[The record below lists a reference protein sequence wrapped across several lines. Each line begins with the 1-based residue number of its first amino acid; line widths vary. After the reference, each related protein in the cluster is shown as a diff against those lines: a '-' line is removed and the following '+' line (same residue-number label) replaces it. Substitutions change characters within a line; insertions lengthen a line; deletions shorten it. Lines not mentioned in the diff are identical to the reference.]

1 MMDSIRTMVQDV
13 MDYGR
18 ITKVVEINGIEFK
31 LATLNTNDS
40 ILASTI
46 DNIEEMKEE
55 FGEDVVGFKDAFTKG
70 RVVSLLSFAIVE
82 MNGIHPTEATGE
94 ERMKDLKEFR
104 SVLRSLPTNVIDEI
118 AKVYFEL
125 EAESKKV
132 FEDVE
137 DVVGK

>member
-18 ITKVVEINGIEFK
+18 LTKVVEINGIEFK

-55 FGEDVVGFKDAFTKG
+55 FGEDVVGFKDAFAKG

-94 ERMKDLKEFR
+94 QRMKDLKEFR
-104 SVLRSLPTNVIDEI
+104 STLRSLPTNVIDEL

-125 EAESKKV
+125 EADSKKV